1 MFKLIKKSE
10 NIIRRM
16 PSKSNYERIQ
26 RSNLKL
32 PLTNKQSIDA
42 FIRLFNGYS
51 TDDRDF
57 FHLLV
62 QFDCLIKIM
71 NNISQLGIS
80 NLQFKKGSSLFQVA
94 NLKLS
99 RSEI

>member
-80 NLQFKKGSSLFQVA
+80 NLQFEKRFFAVSGG
-94 NLKLS
+94 
-99 RSEI
+99 